1 MGIVSVSIPRVAIV
15 RAMTLSV
22 QRLREMI
29 REDLPD
35 LVAFRR
41 DLHAHPELQY
51 EEVRTS
57 QRVRDELQRHEIEF
71 VGGLAGGTGVLA
83 LLSGSDAART
93 VALRADMDALPITE
107 ETGAAHA
114 SQNEGVMHACGHDG
128 HTTVC
133 LGAARVLKKIAD
145 TDGLPRPVKLLF
157 QPAEEGGAGGER
169 MVQDGCLTD
178 RVLGPAVSEMYG
190 LHGWPELDLGSVTT
204 RPGVLMAATDAFT
217 ICVRG
222 KMTHAAK
229 PHLGRDPIVAGAQ
242 IVAALQTIASRD
254 LDPAEPVV
262 VTVARFHAGSAFNV
276 IPETAVLEGTV
287 RTLSDEARAH
297 VQQRLSEIAGGAAAA
312 LGCSVEVDWRPGY
325 PVTSNDAGAV
335 DRFFEVARATAG
347 AERATVFPHPS
358 MTAEDFSF
366 YGREVPACF
375 FFLGQ
380 RRSPGEEFPGLH
392 TPRYDFN
399 DDSLA
404 LGIELFCRLALE
416 LA

>member
-1 MGIVSVSIPRVAIV
+1 M
-15 RAMTLSV
+15 
-22 QRLREMI
+22 
-29 REDLPD
+29 
-35 LVAFRR
+35 
-41 DLHAHPELQY
+41 
-51 EEVRTS
+51 
-57 QRVRDELQRHEIEF
+57 
-71 VGGLAGGTGVLA
+71 
-83 LLSGSDAART
+83 
-93 VALRADMDALPITE
+93 
-107 ETGAAHA
+107 A
-114 SQNEGVMHACGHDG
+114 S
-128 HTTVC
+128 
-133 LGAARVLKKIAD
+133 
-145 TDGLPRPVKLLF
+145 
-157 QPAEEGGAGGER
+157 
-169 MVQDGCLTD
+169 
-178 RVLGPAVSEMYG
+178 
-190 LHGWPELDLGSVTT
+190 
-204 RPGVLMAATDAFT
+204 TDAFT
-217 ICVRG
+217 IRVRG

-347 AERATVFPHPS
+347 AERATVFPRPS

>member
-178 RVLGPAVSEMYG
+178 RVLGPAVSEM
-190 LHGWPELDLGSVTT
+190 
-204 RPGVLMAATDAFT
+204 
-217 ICVRG
+217 
-222 KMTHAAK
+222 
-229 PHLGRDPIVAGAQ
+229 
-242 IVAALQTIASRD
+242 
-254 LDPAEPVV
+254 
-262 VTVARFHAGSAFNV
+262 
-276 IPETAVLEGTV
+276 
-287 RTLSDEARAH
+287 
-297 VQQRLSEIAGGAAAA
+297 
-312 LGCSVEVDWRPGY
+312 
-325 PVTSNDAGAV
+325 
-335 DRFFEVARATAG
+335 
-347 AERATVFPHPS
+347 
-358 MTAEDFSF
+358 
-366 YGREVPACF
+366 
-375 FFLGQ
+375 
-380 RRSPGEEFPGLH
+380 
-392 TPRYDFN
+392 
-399 DDSLA
+399 
-404 LGIELFCRLALE
+404 
-416 LA
+416 